1 MPNQTKISQLSNANT
16 PLGDSDAIPIIQNIS
31 GNWQTRKATVA
42 NLRNVTLE
50 RLTAN
55 RTYYVRTDGNDNNNG
70 LSNSPSG
77 AFATIIKAIR
87 QAYQLNWNG
96 YNVTIQV
103 ANGTYNETITVSG
116 LPVGAI
122 GNLTITGNTSS
133 PSSCVWTGSLIVRS
147 GARFAI
153 RGFQIGGGSA
163 HALQATEFGYL
174 LFENLI
180 FASTPGYS
188 HLFAQFGRLE
198 ASGDYSIDGGSCMNH
213 MICQDGGTIRITG
226 RTVTLLGNLTC
237 SLAFAYCERAS
248 RMIAFGNTYNLG
260 SYSVT
265 GQRYQVLHNSVIQ
278 VNTTNQNYFPGSTAG
293 TTDSGGQYV

>member
-77 AFATIIKAIR
+77 AFATITKAIR
-87 QAYQLNWNG
+87 QANQLNWNG
-96 YNVTIQV
+96 YSVTIQV
-103 ANGTYNETITVSG
+103 ADGTYNETITVSG

-122 GNLTITGNTSS
+122 GSLTITGNTSS
-133 PSSCVWTGSLIVRS
+133 PSSCVWVGGINVRS
-147 GARFAI
+147 GARVEI
-153 RGFQIGGGSA
+153 RGFQIGGGST
-163 HALQATEFGYL
+163 HVLQATEFGYL
-174 LFENLI
+174 LFRDLI
-180 FASTPGYS
+180 FASTPGYG

-198 ASGDYSIDGGSCMNH
+198 ASGDYSIAGGSCTHH
-213 MICQDGGTIRITG
+213 MLCQDGGTIRVTSRTITF
-226 RTVTLLGNLTC
+226 LGNLTC
-237 SLAFAYCERAS
+237 STFAYCERAS
-248 RMIAFGNTYNLG
+248 RIIAFSNTYNLG

-265 GQRYQVLHNSVIQ
+265 GQRFQVVHNSVIQ
-278 VNTTNQNYFPGSTAG
+278 VNTSNQNYFPGSTAG
-293 TTDSGGQYV
+293 TTSSGGQYV

>member
-1 MPNQTKISQLSNANT
+1 MPNQTKISLLPNANT

-96 YNVTIQV
+96 YSVTIQV
-103 ANGTYNETITVSG
+103 GNGTYNETITVSG
-116 LPVGAI
+116 LPVGAV
-122 GNLTITGNTSS
+122 GNLTIIGNTTT
-133 PSSCVWTGSLIVRS
+133 PSSCVWVGGINVRS
-147 GARFAI
+147 GARVEI

-163 HALQATEFGYL
+163 HALQAIEFGYL
-174 LFENLI
+174 LFSDLI
-180 FASTPGYS
+180 FASTPGYH
-188 HLFAQFGRLE
+188 HLLAQFGRLE
-198 ASGDYSIDGGSCMNH
+198 ASGNYSIDGGSCNTH
-213 MICQDGGTIRITG
+213 MMCTDGGTIRVAS
-226 RTVTLLGNLTC
+226 RTITLLGNLTC
-237 SLAFAYCERAS
+237 STFAYCERAS
-248 RMIAFGNTYNLG
+248 RIMAVGNTYNLG

-265 GQRYQVLHNSVIQ
+265 GQRYNVLHNSVIQ
-278 VNTTNQNYFPGSTAG
+278 AGTINQNYFPGSTAG
-293 TTDSGGQYV
+293 TYSSGGQYV

>member
-87 QAYQLNWNG
+87 QAYQLNWNT
-96 YNVTIQV
+96 YSVTIQV
-103 ANGTYNETITVSG
+103 ADGTYNETITVSG
-116 LPVGAI
+116 LPVGATV
-122 GNLTITGNTSS
+122 NLTITGNTSS
-133 PSSCVWTGSLIVRS
+133 PSSCAWVGGINVRS
-147 GARFAI
+147 GARVLLQ
-153 RGFQIGGGSA
+153 GFQIGGGSA
-163 HALQATEFGYL
+163 HALQASEFGYL
-174 LFENLI
+174 LFNDLI
-180 FASTPGYS
+180 FASTPSY
-188 HLFAQFGRLE
+188 HHIFAANGRVE
-198 ASGDYSIDGGSCMNH
+198 ASGNYRIAGGSCSYH
-213 MICQDGGTIRITG
+213 MMCTDGGTIRVAS
-226 RTVTLLGNLTC
+226 RTITLLGNLTC
-237 SLAFAYCERAS
+237 STFAYCERTS
-248 RMIAFGNTYNLG
+248 RMIAVGNTYNLG

-265 GQRYQVLHNSVIQ
+265 GQRYNVLHNSVIQ
-278 VNTTNQNYFPGSTAG
+278 VGTSNQNYFPGSTDG
-293 TTDSGGQYV
+293 TTSSGGQYV